1 MDLKRRRHETDFK
14 YNGDRRDF
22 FKFERELT
30 TQLELANSQYLLNP
44 IRINQMR
51 TIPVRPV
58 YITRQ
63 VIPDADQRKHQN
75 DQEQQ
80 DYNWKLQN
88 YRKETKKIDED
99 ATHAKAIMKSLL
111 ADNILIQMNHITT
124 PRMVNDNEYQN
135 FMILYE
141 HIQTTYLPRDP
152 RFIDEV
158 RRDIQLLNDINGI
171 KQLISEL
178 DILQDILIRSSPL
191 DALRDTAMKATFLN
205 SIKSYNHDT
214 QFQQLI
220 TMCRETDTITYNNT
234 CTRLKNYMES
244 NPTLTHQTTTPP
256 TFNAYIANQQKDTNN
271 TDVPTYYSNEIRTCY
286 NCKLNGHTAKDCKS
300 KKCGLCQKLFNNI
313 QERVQHY
320 YEMHNKQSG
329 QYNNNK
335 RKTFNNNGNNH
346 QANRQKTN
354 NNRTPA
360 YAATTEENEYQ
371 EDDDDDNDHPTYVT
385 QHTNNHEPNSDYQ
398 HPDCTHYQE

>member
-111 ADNILIQMNHITT
+111 ADNIFIQMNHITT

-141 HIQTTYLPRDP
+141 HIQTTYLPRDYT
-152 RFIDEV
+152 RF
-158 RRDIQLLNDINGI
+158 R
-171 KQLISEL
+171 
-178 DILQDILIRSSPL
+178 
-191 DALRDTAMKATFLN
+191 N
-205 SIKSYNHDT
+205 S
-214 QFQQLI
+214 F
-220 TMCRETDTITYNNT
+220 RE
-234 CTRLKNYMES
+234 
-244 NPTLTHQTTTPP
+244 
-256 TFNAYIANQQKDTNN
+256 F
-271 TDVPTYYSNEIRTCY
+271 
-286 NCKLNGHTAKDCKS
+286 
-300 KKCGLCQKLFNNI
+300 
-313 QERVQHY
+313 
-320 YEMHNKQSG
+320 
-329 QYNNNK
+329 
-335 RKTFNNNGNNH
+335 
-346 QANRQKTN
+346 
-354 NNRTPA
+354 
-360 YAATTEENEYQ
+360 
-371 EDDDDDNDHPTYVT
+371 
-385 QHTNNHEPNSDYQ
+385 
-398 HPDCTHYQE
+398 